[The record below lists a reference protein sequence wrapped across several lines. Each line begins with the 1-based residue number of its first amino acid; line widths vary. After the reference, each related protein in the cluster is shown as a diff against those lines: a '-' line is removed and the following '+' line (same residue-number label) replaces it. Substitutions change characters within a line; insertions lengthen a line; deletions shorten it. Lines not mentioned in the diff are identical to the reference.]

1 MAVVEEVHRTL
12 PEEDGWKAAV
22 HSLPEVAD
30 HNPVAA
36 PAHSLAEEVA
46 VHIPAGEVGVRN
58 LAAELAGRSLAVE
71 LAGRNPAAAEEGM
84 AADRND
90 QLEELRTDWVA
101 VHCSHLLGAE
111 NLFHPWYRTM
121 NQLRRVAS

>member
-1 MAVVEEVHRTL
+1 M
-12 PEEDGWKAAV
+12 
-22 HSLPEVAD
+22 AD

-36 PAHSLAEEVA
+36 LARSLAEEVA

-58 LAAELAGRSLAVE
+58 LAAE

-90 QLEELRTDWVA
+90 QLEELRTDRVA
-101 VHCSHLLGAE
+101 VHRSHLLGVE
-111 NLFHPWYRTM
+111 NLFHLWYRTM
-121 NQLRRVAS
+121 NQLHRVAS